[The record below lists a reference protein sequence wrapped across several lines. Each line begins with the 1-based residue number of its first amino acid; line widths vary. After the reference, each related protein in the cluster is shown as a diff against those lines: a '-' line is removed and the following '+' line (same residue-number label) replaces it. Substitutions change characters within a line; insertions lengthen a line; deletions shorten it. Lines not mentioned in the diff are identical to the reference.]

1 MELTNQ
7 NGGDIFPL
15 PENVLL
21 TKTSEERTELIRK
34 YLEQFAIA
42 VNKGFQYGKALGL
55 LLIEEKKELGSRGF
69 APYLKKLGLPRRT
82 AYWYMFIYENKDEI
96 EKHIKEGLP
105 LTKIYKILNGKDPKK
120 QDPKQPKFIEDQEQV
135 KERER
140 QEALKEALRKEK
152 QAWYGRK
159 KRAIKNKAI
168 NVNDIP
174 IWEEEGKK
182 KIEQGEKLK
191 EEGMK
196 QLEQLK
202 YLRIIENKKEEK

>member
-21 TKTSEERTELIRK
+21 TKTSEERTELIK
-34 YLEQFAIA
+34 EYSKQFTIA

-69 APYLKKLGLPRRT
+69 SPYLREVGIPRRT
-82 AYWYMFIYENKDEI
+82 AYLYIYMYENRDQI
-96 EKHIKEGLP
+96 EAYIKKGYSLNN
-105 LTKIYKILNGKDPKK
+105 IYKILNGKEPKK
-120 QDPKQPKFIEDQEQV
+120 EDPKQPKFIEDEEQV
-135 KERER
+135 KQREKE
-140 QEALKEALRKEK
+140 EAIRKALRKEK

-168 NVNDIP
+168 NKNDIP
-174 IWEEEGKK
+174 IWEEESKK
-182 KIEQGEKLK
+182 KIEEGEKLK
-191 EEGMK
+191 QEGLK

-202 YLRIIENKKEEK
+202 YLRVIENKKEGK

>member
-7 NGGDIFPL
+7 NGGDLYPL
-15 PENVLL
+15 SEEVLL
-21 TKTSEERTELIRK
+21 TKKSEERTELIK
-34 YLEQFAIA
+34 EYLKQFSIA

-55 LLIEEKKELGSRGF
+55 LLMEEKKELGSRGF
-69 APYLKKLGLPRRT
+69 SPYLREMGIPRRT
-82 AYWYMFIYENKDEI
+82 AYLYMFMYQNKDKI
-96 EKHIKEGLP
+96 EAYIKEGYSLNN
-105 LTKIYKILNGKDPKK
+105 IYKILNGKEPKK
-120 QDPKQPKFIEDQEQV
+120 EESKQPKFIEDELQV

-140 QEALKEALRKEK
+140 QEAIRQALRKEK

-168 NVNDIP
+168 NKNDIS
-174 IWEEEGKK
+174 IWEEESKK

-191 EEGMK
+191 QEGIE

-202 YLRIIENKKEEK
+202 YLRIIEGK

>member
-7 NGGDIFPL
+7 NGGDLYPL
-15 PENVLL
+15 SEEVLL
-21 TKTSEERTELIRK
+21 TKTSEERTELIK
-34 YLEQFAIA
+34 EYLKQFSIA

-55 LLIEEKKELGSRGF
+55 LLMEEKKELGSRGF
-69 APYLKKLGLPRRT
+69 SPYLREMGIPRRT
-82 AYWYMFIYENKDEI
+82 AYLYMFMYQNKDKI
-96 EKHIKEGLP
+96 EAYIKEGYSLNN
-105 LTKIYKILNGKDPKK
+105 IYKILNGKEPKK
-120 QDPKQPKFIEDQEQV
+120 EESKQPKFIEDELQV

-140 QEALKEALRKEK
+140 QEAIRQALRKEK

-168 NVNDIP
+168 NKNDISL
-174 IWEEEGKK
+174 WEEESKK

-191 EEGMK
+191 QEGIE

-202 YLRIIENKKEEK
+202 YLRIIEGK

>member
-7 NGGDIFPL
+7 NGGDLYPL
-15 PENVLL
+15 SEEVLL
-21 TKTSEERTELIRK
+21 AKNSEERTELIK
-34 YLEQFAIA
+34 EYLKQFSIA

-55 LLIEEKKELGSRGF
+55 LLMEEKKELGSRGF
-69 APYLKKLGLPRRT
+69 SPYLREMGIPRRT
-82 AYWYMFIYENKDEI
+82 AYLYMFMYQNKDKI
-96 EKHIKEGLP
+96 EAYIKEGYSLNN
-105 LTKIYKILNGKDPKK
+105 IYKILNGKEPKK
-120 QDPKQPKFIEDQEQV
+120 EESKQPKFIEDELQV

-140 QEALKEALRKEK
+140 QEAIRQALRKEK

-168 NVNDIP
+168 NKNDIS
-174 IWEEEGKK
+174 IWEEESKK

-191 EEGMK
+191 QEGIE

-202 YLRIIENKKEEK
+202 YLRIIEGK